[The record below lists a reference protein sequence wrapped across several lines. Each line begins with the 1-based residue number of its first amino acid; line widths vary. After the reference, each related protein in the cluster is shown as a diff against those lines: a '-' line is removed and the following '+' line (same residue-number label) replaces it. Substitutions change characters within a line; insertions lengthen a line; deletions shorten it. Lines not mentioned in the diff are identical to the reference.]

1 MHKRWF
7 CACRDGFLDYKE
19 LETLAHRTAGTLTAE
34 DYIALCGTKNA
45 SRCGYFPYVC
55 PEPVLAK

>member
-34 DYIALCGTKNA
+34 DYIALCGTHA
-45 SRCGYFPYVC
+45 CTLLDI
-55 PEPVLAK
+55 VLYY